1 MRVSGETLLMLRLR
15 EMNLPLPE
23 QQHEVY
29 VPQLGRTYRLDGAYV
44 EEKIALEFDGEVK
57 MTQFG
62 STDQA
67 LG

>member
-1 MRVSGETLLMLRLR
+1 
-15 EMNLPLPE
+15 MNLPLPE

-67 LG
+67 LVKER